1 MQFFFV
7 LLTYKNGVCGET
19 HVFQPSLSSVC
30 ILGVIG
36 TTVRINGSAL
46 SHRFSTETASS
57 SDTDYHTII
66 KDGQKVTGEGETLEF
81 QAETRMLLDIVARSL
96 YSEKEVINYMFIIA

>member
-1 MQFFFV
+1 MVKLRPFIQ
-7 LLTYKNGVCGET
+7 LYY
-19 HVFQPSLSSVC
+19 

-36 TTVRINGSAL
+36 AAVRVNGSPL
-46 SHRFSTETASS
+46 SHHFSTETASS
-57 SDTDYHTII
+57 PDTDYHTII

-96 YSEKEVINYMFIIA
+96 YSEKEVINYVYLME